1 MKYKNII
8 FDLDSTL
15 VTLEGLDFLAH
26 RKGVGPELEKITALA
41 MDGQLPQREAM
52 GQKLAQIR
60 PGFLDLVDLG
70 KEYVRNL
77 VPGARELIAQLQN
90 NGQKV
95 WIVTGNF
102 HPAPDIVARFLGVS
116 PDQVLANEATF
127 DPIGNYLGIDLDQP
141 LINNHGKAKVIAE
154 RKIAPAVMIGDGV
167 TDLET
172 KPVVDLF
179 IGFGG
184 VVRRPKVEQEAERYY
199 SEPNI
204 GQIITWLQ

>member
-26 RKGVGPELEKITALA
+26 CKGVGPELEKITALA
-41 MDGQLPQREAM
+41 MDGLLPQREAM
-52 GQKLAQIR
+52 RRKLGTIR
-60 PGFLDLVDLG
+60 PSIFDLVDLG
-70 KEYVRNL
+70 REYVGNL
-77 VPGARELIAQLQN
+77 VPGARELIAQFHREGYQ
-90 NGQKV
+90 V

-102 HPAPDIVARFLGVS
+102 HPAADIAAHFLGV
-116 PDQVLANEATF
+116 PPEHVIANEVTF
-127 DPIGNYLGIDLDQP
+127 GPDGDYGSIDLDQP
-141 LINNHGKAKVIAE
+141 LINNHGKARVIKE
-154 RKIAPAVMIGDGV
+154 RGLVRAVMIGDGA

-184 VVRRPKVEQEAERYY
+184 VVKRPKVEQGAQVYFDQPDIR
-199 SEPNI
+199 
-204 GQIITWLQ
+204 GIISLLQ